1 MERYGGHDKKMPKAI
16 EILKF
21 LVDKKIINSFGP
33 TNIEIEGIAGD
44 SEATKGD
51 LAWIPHYPSNEFL
64 NDFNGSMLICRTPD
78 YTEFGENIGYFW
90 KTIITQCTNPKLA
103 MAMVIKK
110 FFISYTHPC
119 VNFAESAIV
128 NTKIGMN
135 VSIGPNCSIGI
146 SGQGYAKDNN
156 EYIRF
161 PQTGKIII
169 DDNVDIG
176 ANTVICRG
184 AIGNTIIGNGTKI
197 GHLVNIGHNV
207 QIGKNVMIIAGAVIC
222 GSVMIDDNAW
232 IGPGAMILNKIKIGK
247 GAQVGIGSVV
257 TKDVPDNA
265 TVVGNPARKIK

>member
-1 MERYGGHDKKMPKAI
+1 MERNGGYDKKMPKAI
-16 EILKF
+16 EILEF
-21 LVDKKIINSFGP
+21 LVDKKMINSFGL
-33 TNIEIEGIAGD
+33 TNIEIKGIAGD

-51 LAWIPHYPSNEFL
+51 LAWIPYNPSNEYL
-64 NDFNGSMLICRTPD
+64 NDFNGSMLICRIPD

-90 KTIITQCTNPKLA
+90 KTIMVQCTNPKLA
-103 MAMVIKK
+103 MAMVIEK
-110 FFISYTHPC
+110 FFMSYIYPYI
-119 VNFAESAIV
+119 NFAESIVV
-128 NTKIGMN
+128 NTKVGIN
-135 VSIGPNCSIGI
+135 ISIGPNCSIGI
-146 SGQGYAKDNN
+146 SGQGYAKDND
-156 EYIRF
+156 EYIHF

-184 AIGNTIIGNGTKI
+184 AIENTTIGKGTKI
-197 GHLVNIGHNV
+197 GNMVNIGHNV
-207 QIGKNVMIIAGAVIC
+207 QIGKNVMIIAGAIIC

-232 IGPGAMILNKIKIGK
+232 IGPGAVILNKIKIGK